1 MKKTSFVL
9 TIIAAILLLP
19 LAQAASRAKVYTP
32 KPGTPVRKA
41 ICDAMRKY
49 IRQTQEI
56 DPRIKFLWKVDT
68 MKVLG
73 RYACFQGHAVKPDGG
88 FFDDESMIGDFEQT
102 TFLRRDKDGWRVIAD
117 LTRSDVPA
125 KEELREIRR
134 TFPAEIPIVLIPEYW
149 KKKLR

>member
-1 MKKTSFVL
+1 MKRAAFVL
-9 TIIAAILLLP
+9 ILVAGILSTSVI
-19 LAQAASRAKVYTP
+19 QADPEARLYTP

-49 IRQTQEI
+49 IRQTNDI
-56 DPRIKFLWKVDT
+56 DPKVQFLWKIET

-73 RYACFQGHAVKPDGG
+73 NYACFEGHAVKPDGS
-88 FFDDESMIGDFEQT
+88 FFEDDSMIGDFVQL
-102 TFLRRDKDGWRVIAD
+102 TFLRRNKDGWWVLSD

-125 KEELREIRR
+125 EGELKQIRG